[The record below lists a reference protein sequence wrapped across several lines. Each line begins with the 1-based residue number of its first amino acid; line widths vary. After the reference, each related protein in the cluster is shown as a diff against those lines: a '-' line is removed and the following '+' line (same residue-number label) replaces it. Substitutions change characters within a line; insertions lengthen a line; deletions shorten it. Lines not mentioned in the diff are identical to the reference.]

1 MSAVTLEE
9 QKKRLAQR
17 KAKLQQQE
25 ALLKIKERK
34 QKLSKQIR
42 IGELA
47 EKAGILEWDAPTLLG
62 AFLSLA
68 EKTTNTE
75 IVKTWSL
82 RGQKDLELKPAPAKA
97 ETKELQT
104 I

>member
-1 MSAVTLEE
+1 MTSITLEE

-17 KAKLQQQE
+17 KAKLQHQE

-42 IGELA
+42 IGVLA

-68 EKTTNTE
+68 EETTNTE
-75 IVKTWSL
+75 IVKTWSQ
-82 RGQKDLELKPAPAKA
+82 RGSKDLELKATL
-97 ETKELQT
+97 TKVKIKEPQT

>member
-1 MSAVTLEE
+1 MTNITLEE

-17 KAKLQQQE
+17 KARLQQQE

-47 EKAGILEWDAPTLLG
+47 EKAGILELDLPTLLG
-62 AFLSLA
+62 AFLAIHELAQDKDQRNHWMQSGLRVLAPKSEEHEAVLESL
-68 EKTTNTE
+68 E
-75 IVKTWSL
+75 I
-82 RGQKDLELKPAPAKA
+82 
-97 ETKELQT
+97 
-104 I
+104 